1 MWIGC
6 SPNQTCVRFGE
17 PQRRLASRGPIKPIQ
32 MRGVVDREQ
41 VTVEE
46 EMLKLHSENLH
57 EKHKYTPLR
66 GAARRRAWA
75 LREEERLQEE
85 RRAHWRAHI
94 QGRGVMRG
102 EFVYAV

>member
-46 EMLKLHSENLH
+46 EMLMLHSENLH
-57 EKHKYTPLR
+57 EKHEYAPLR
-66 GAARRRAWA
+66 GPIDDKEYKKRMKRF
-75 LREEERLQEE
+75 QIVQ
-85 RRAHWRAHI
+85 HNSYI
-94 QGRGVMRG
+94 NSVK
-102 EFVYAV
+102 